1 MIIKIALLIH
11 SVRDRDDQAIEYLLS
26 KSTEVV
32 LGWNKE
38 TRSGPASK
46 MAHLQEIEIIQRVD
60 KISMRIGNRAGR
72 IEFPCKAFGD
82 EVLGCWLEFGSVF
95 IAYSEEFEQLL
106 QK

>member
-46 MAHLQEIEIIQRVD
+46 MAHLQEIEII
-60 KISMRIGNRAGR
+60 
-72 IEFPCKAFGD
+72 
-82 EVLGCWLEFGSVF
+82 
-95 IAYSEEFEQLL
+95 
-106 QK
+106 